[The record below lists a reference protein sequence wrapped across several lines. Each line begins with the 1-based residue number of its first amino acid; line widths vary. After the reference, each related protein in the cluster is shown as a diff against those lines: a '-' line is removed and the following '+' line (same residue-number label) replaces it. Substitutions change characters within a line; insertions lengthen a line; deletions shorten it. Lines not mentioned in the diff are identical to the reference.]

1 MTHLSMDQLLEL
13 REDGC
18 EPGQADLRAHV
29 EACARCAAE
38 LDRLHQRVARLKAL
52 PTLRPRRDL
61 WAAVD
66 ARRRADRR
74 TRRLRRATGIGLAT
88 AASLAGFLAL
98 RPMLM
103 PDRASDGG
111 VTEAAIAEA
120 RAQSAS
126 LQQALEA
133 YNPDA
138 RVINGRI
145 AGVAQVLEDRIAQV
159 DQRLQRA
166 EFSAEPGIS
175 SDERLDLWRQ
185 RVGLMDA
192 LVDVHVTR
200 ASSVGF

>member
-1 MTHLSMDQLLEL
+1 MTHLSMEQLLEL
-13 REDGC
+13 REDGF
-18 EPGQADLRAHV
+18 EPGQAGLRAHV
-29 EACARCAAE
+29 ETCARCAAE

-66 ARRRADRR
+66 ARRRAELRA
-74 TRRLRRATGIGLAT
+74 RRLRRSAGIGLAA
-88 AASLAGFLAL
+88 AASLVGFLAF

-138 RVINGRI
+138 RVINGRV

-166 EFSAEPGIS
+166 ELSAEPGIS
-175 SDERLDLWRQ
+175 GDERLDLWRQ